1 MFLDGRVFF
10 YWLFLACSFFDQS
23 ALRLQS
29 DVVCTNPYSQKIQIR
44 TNIGA
49 PLTKSLVAE
58 SEMSGKVKRSKT
70 PAQGLCAV
78 NRNPGQGADD
88 VDEVLLLRALG

>member
-29 DVVCTNPYSQKIQIR
+29 DIFDHTGPAVSASSPFDNPSRFGGRDQDQ
-44 TNIGA
+44 
-49 PLTKSLVAE
+49 VD
-58 SEMSGKVKRSKT
+58 EMRVNMI
-70 PAQGLCAV
+70 GLCVSIHVA
-78 NRNPGQGADD
+78 
-88 VDEVLLLRALG
+88 